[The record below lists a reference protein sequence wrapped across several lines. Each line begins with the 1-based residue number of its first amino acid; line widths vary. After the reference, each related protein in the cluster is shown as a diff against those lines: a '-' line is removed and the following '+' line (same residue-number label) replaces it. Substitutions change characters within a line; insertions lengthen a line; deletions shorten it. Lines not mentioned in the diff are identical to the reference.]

1 MKMEENYYDSLL
13 DDPVDTQEDNNTV
26 QEPEDDRDYYDPAKL
41 IDDNEP
47 DNNDHDTNEEDLD
60 LDSDKNTEDDDD
72 AITSYLKSKGIAD
85 PKKIK
90 FETEDGETEDRD
102 WNSLSKEEQLTML
115 QELSSSDY
123 TDYERSVIDYL
134 RKNNTDLQGVIDYFQ
149 KKAVEEYLSENP
161 DKVKQKEYKIDDY
174 TDDELYISDLKLK
187 FPDFTDEELNER
199 LESAKVNEE
208 LFKKEVDALRT
219 YYKEQEENEEQE
231 AQARAQQEYEALQNS
246 LLTAASRFTEIKF
259 DVEDAEDPGGFEI
272 EDDDRQRALAY
283 LLATDKDG
291 QSQFDRDLSDPNALF
306 ELAYLRTSARDL
318 LNGTSQYYKKVIAET
333 RKELAKTKKALEK
346 YEKKGN
352 NTTVT
357 TKTEPTG
364 QRTKPTKIEDLWG

>member
-1 MKMEENYYDSLL
+1 MEVNDNYYDSLL
-13 DDPVDTQEDNNTV
+13 DDPVDNSNGTGEFEEVDPNDNIPMIPDQDDSENPDNTGNGEGDGDGNGEGEGN
-26 QEPEDDRDYYDPAKL
+26 QPEDDL
-41 IDDNEP
+41 
-47 DNNDHDTNEEDLD
+47 
-60 LDSDKNTEDDDD
+60 
-72 AITSYLKSKGIAD
+72 ITSYLKSRGIED
-85 PKKIK
+85 PSKIK
-90 FETEDGETEDRD
+90 FETDEGETEDRD

-123 TDYERSVIDYL
+123 TDYERNVIDYL
-134 RKNNTDLQGVIDYFQ
+134 RKSGTDLQGVIDYFQ
-149 KKAVEEYLSENP
+149 KKAIDDYLAENP
-161 DKVKQKEYKIDDY
+161 DKVRQKEYKIDDY
-174 TDDELYISDLKLK
+174 SDDELYISDLKLK
-187 FPDFTDEELNER
+187 FPEFTDEELNER

-219 YYKEQEENEEQE
+219 YYKEQEENEEKE
-231 AQARAQQEYEALQNS
+231 AQERAQQEYETLQNS

-283 LLATDKDG
+283 LLAVDKDG
-291 QSQFDRDLSDPNALF
+291 QSQFDKDLSDPNALF

-318 LNGTSQYYKKVIAET
+318 LNGTSQYYKKVITET

-352 NTTVT
+352 NSTVT

-364 QRTKPTKIEDLWG
+364 PKTKPTKIEDLWG

>member
-1 MKMEENYYDSLL
+1 MEVNDNYYDSLL
-13 DDPVDTQEDNNTV
+13 DDPVDNSNGTGEFEEVDPNDNIPMIPD
-26 QEPEDDRDYYDPAKL
+26 QDDPTNPGDNG
-41 IDDNEP
+41 DDGDGDGDGDGNGEGNQP
-47 DNNDHDTNEEDLD
+47 EEDL
-60 LDSDKNTEDDDD
+60 
-72 AITSYLKSKGIAD
+72 ITSYLKSRGIED
-85 PKKIK
+85 PSKIK
-90 FETEDGETEDRD
+90 FETDEGETEDRD

-123 TDYERSVIDYL
+123 TDYERNVIDYL
-134 RKNNTDLQGVIDYFQ
+134 RNSGTDLQGVIDYFQ
-149 KKAVEEYLSENP
+149 KKAIDDYLAENP
-161 DKVKQKEYKIDDY
+161 DKVRQKEYKIDDY
-174 TDDELYISDLKLK
+174 SDDELYISDLKLK
-187 FPDFTDEELNER
+187 FPEFTDEELKER

-219 YYKEQEENEEQE
+219 YYKEQEENEEKE
-231 AQARAQQEYEALQNS
+231 AQERAQQEYETLQNS

-283 LLATDKDG
+283 LLAVDKDG
-291 QSQFDRDLSDPNALF
+291 QSQFDKDLSDPNALF

-352 NTTVT
+352 NSTVT

-364 QRTKPTKIEDLWG
+364 PKTKPTKIEDLWG

>member
-1 MKMEENYYDSLL
+1 MEENYYDSLL

-26 QEPEDDRDYYDPAKL
+26 QEPEEDRDYYDPAKL

-47 DNNDHDTNEEDLD
+47 DNNDHDTNEGDPD
-60 LDSDKNTEDDDD
+60 PDQDKNTEDDDD

-187 FPDFTDEELNER
+187 FPEFTDEELNER

-231 AQARAQQEYEALQNS
+231 AQEKAQQEYEALQNS

-272 EDDDRQRALAY
+272 EDADRQRALAY

-291 QSQFDRDLSDPNALF
+291 QSQFDKDLSDPNALF

-352 NTTVT
+352 NTIVT

-364 QRTKPTKIEDLWG
+364 PRTKPTKIEDLWG

>member
-1 MKMEENYYDSLL
+1 MEFNDNYYDSLL
-13 DDPVDTQEDNNTV
+13 DDPVESQETEN
-26 QEPEDDRDYYDPAKL
+26 QFEPEVETQ
-41 IDDNEP
+41 DNIPMIP
-47 DNNDHDTNEEDLD
+47 DEEETEAGGDKGGTDETGGDND
-60 LDSDKNTEDDDD
+60 TEDEDV
-72 AITSYLKSKGIAD
+72 ITSFLKSHGIED
-85 PKKIK
+85 PTKIK
-90 FETEDGETEDRD
+90 FENEEGKTEDRD
-102 WNSLSKEEQLTML
+102 WNALSKEEQLTML
-115 QELSSSDY
+115 QELSTSDY
-123 TDYERSVIDYL
+123 TDYERNVIDYL
-134 RKNNTDLQGVIDYFQ
+134 RKNNTDLQGVIDYFSQ
-149 KKAVEEYLSENP
+149 KAVEEYLNQNP
-161 DKVKQKEYKIDDY
+161 DKVIQKDYKIDDY
-174 TDDELYISDLKLK
+174 SDDELYISDMKLK

-208 LFKKEVDALRT
+208 LFKKEVDALRA
-219 YYKEQEENEEQE
+219 YYKEQEDQAAEQAE
-231 AQARAQQEYEALQNS
+231 QQAKEEYENLQNS

-272 EDDDRQRALAY
+272 EDSDRQRALAY

-291 QSQFDRDLSDPNALF
+291 QSQFDKDLSDPNALF

-318 LNGTSQYYKKVIAET
+318 LNGTSQYYKKVIADT

-364 QRTKPTKIEDLWG
+364 QKTKATKIEDLWG